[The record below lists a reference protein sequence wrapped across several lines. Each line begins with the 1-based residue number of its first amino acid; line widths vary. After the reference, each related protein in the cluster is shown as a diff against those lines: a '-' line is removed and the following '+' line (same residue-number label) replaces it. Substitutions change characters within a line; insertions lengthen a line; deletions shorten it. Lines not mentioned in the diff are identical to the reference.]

1 MKFNL
6 LLLFA
11 FISSLN
17 GNGQPQ
23 MLQDSLGQFSY
34 MLYGNTVLNKQNRVT
49 KVQGKQA
56 TGFFIKKGKRI
67 YFVTAKHAVTNHLNE
82 GWQRNE
88 FPENYNVYSHYL
100 DQFNFIPVPAVWV
113 SDTSKIKEGLNN
125 ADVFIWEVTDKL
137 NGFPPISTVSLTNN
151 FTGDK
156 PLKSDY
162 GEIRFI
168 GFPEKMNKIE
178 NGIIQIAPP
187 YRYTTKNFTIS
198 QNFINQIGNEIGID
212 SLRYEVQIK
221 DSRVEP
227 GLAGF
232 SGAPVFI
239 EIGKTNKWQFLGIA
253 VAINQIRNSI
263 YVVKRN
269 RILMEIN

>member
-1 MKFNL
+1 VKFTL

-11 FISSLN
+11 ILSYSS
-17 GNGQPQ
+17 GKGQPQ
-23 MLQDSLGQFSY
+23 MLRDSLGQFSY
-34 MLYGNTVLNKQNRVT
+34 MLYGNTVLNKQNRAT

-56 TGFFIKKGKRI
+56 TGFFIKKEKRI

-82 GWQRNE
+82 GEKRNE
-88 FPENYNVYSHYL
+88 FPENYNIYSHYS
-100 DQFNFIPVPAVWV
+100 DKFNFISVPAVWI
-113 SDTSKIKEGLNN
+113 SDSSHIKEGLNS

-137 NGFPPISTVSLTNN
+137 NDFPISAVSVTN
-151 FTGDK
+151 DS
-156 PLKSDY
+156 PAIIPSKSEY

-187 YRYTTKNFTIS
+187 YLFTTKNFTILK
-198 QNFINQIGNEIGID
+198 NFINQIGNEIGID

-221 DSRVEP
+221 DARVESR
-227 GLAGF
+227 LAGF

-239 EIGKTNKWQFLGIA
+239 QIGESNKWEFLGVL

-263 YVVKRN
+263 YVVKRD